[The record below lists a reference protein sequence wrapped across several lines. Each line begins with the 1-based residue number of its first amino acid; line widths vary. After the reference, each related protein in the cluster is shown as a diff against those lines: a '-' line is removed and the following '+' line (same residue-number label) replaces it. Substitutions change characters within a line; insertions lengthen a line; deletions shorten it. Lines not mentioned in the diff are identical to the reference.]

1 MTSASLAS
9 LPSPTQNVWF
19 LFGWIPL
26 RAYAFAIIVGIV
38 VAVLL
43 TDRRLRARGGP
54 PGAVTDIALWA
65 VPFGIVGGRIYHVIT
80 TPEPYFG
87 ASGHLI
93 DALKIW
99 NGGLGIWGAVAL
111 GAVGAWIGC
120 RRLGI
125 PLGVLADAAAP
136 GLVFAQAIGRLGN
149 WFNNELYGAQ
159 TNLPWGLVI
168 HQMDPATGH
177 AVATLPGTYHPTFLY
192 ELLWNI
198 GVGLL
203 VIWVDKRFRLGHGR
217 AFAVYGMGYTVGRF
231 WIEALRIDDA
241 HHFLGLRLND
251 WTSIVVFLAALAYFL
266 WQRGPREKLRIV
278 DNRKVEL
285 VAEGAAAESDSEG
298 SVGAASEDS
307 TSASDASAGSVETA
321 GETKVDV
328 TKTDAEPPSGDSPAD
343 TPEPESADRA

>member
-1 MTSASLAS
+1 VTSAYLAS
-9 LPSPTQNVWF
+9 IPSPTQNVWY

-26 RAYAFAIIVGIV
+26 RAYAIAIIIGIV
-38 VAVLL
+38 VAVVL
-43 TDRRLRARGGP
+43 TDRRLKARGGP

-99 NGGLGIWGAVAL
+99 NGGLGIWGAVLL
-111 GAVGAWIGC
+111 GALGAWIGC

-149 WFNNELYGAQ
+149 WFNNELYGGQ
-159 TNLPWGLVI
+159 TTLPWGLVI

-177 AVATLPGTYHPTFLY
+177 AVVTLPGTYHPTFLY
-192 ELLWNI
+192 ELLWNV

-203 VIWVDKRFRLGHGR
+203 VIWLDKRFQLGHGR
-217 AFAVYGMGYTVGRF
+217 AFAIYMMGYTVGRF

-241 HHFLGLRLND
+241 QHFLGLRLND
-251 WTSIVVFLAALAYFL
+251 WTSIVVFLAGLAYFL
-266 WQRGPREKLRIV
+266 WQRKPRERLRILENRHVEVLADGVPDEPEAETPV
-278 DNRKVEL
+278 DLAK
-285 VAEGAAAESDSEG
+285 ADAPKPDSDS
-298 SVGAASEDS
+298 
-307 TSASDASAGSVETA
+307 
-321 GETKVDV
+321 
-328 TKTDAEPPSGDSPAD
+328 KTD
-343 TPEPESADRA
+343 TPEEEPADRT